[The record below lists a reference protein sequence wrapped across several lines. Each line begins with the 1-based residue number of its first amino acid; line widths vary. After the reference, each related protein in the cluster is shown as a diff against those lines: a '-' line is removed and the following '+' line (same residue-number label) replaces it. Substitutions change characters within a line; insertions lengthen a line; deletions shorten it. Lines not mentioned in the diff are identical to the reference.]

1 MSFTFSTPM
10 GMAFS
15 STAHTLGAAA
25 ESADVAEVTDVDQGL
40 AGAAFAFALLFV
52 VPASARGQSAGEL
65 EPRIIPIHPMVEDI
79 EILYGDP
86 EKPGEPFVMRIREL
100 PGGIIP
106 PHKHPVDENITVLQ
120 GTLYF
125 GVGDRFDRGAMKEL
139 KAGSYA
145 FIPKG
150 TTMFGWTPEAA
161 IVQVHG
167 IGPFH
172 IHWRAGTAWRDKL
185 RTLDDPDAASIFKF
199 RKGEWVVSKRGI
211 GRIRQGYDS
220 GEMIGYEIDGADGIL
235 FAAEE
240 SELGPVTER

>member
-1 MSFTFSTPM
+1 MSIKR
-10 GMAFS
+10 
-15 STAHTLGAAA
+15 
-25 ESADVAEVTDVDQGL
+25 SAR
-40 AGAAFAFALLFV
+40 AAFGFALLLL
-52 VPASARGQSAGEL
+52 SAAGAGAQSAGRA
-65 EPRIIPIHPMVEDI
+65 EPRIVPIHPMAEDV

-106 PHKHPVDENITVLQ
+106 PHRHPVDENITVLQ

-125 GVGDRFDRGAMKEL
+125 AVGDKFDRSVMQEL

-150 TTMFGWTPEAA
+150 STMFGWTPEAA

-167 IGPFH
+167 VGPFH
-172 IHWRAGTAWRDKL
+172 IHWRDGATWRDELK
-185 RTLDDPDAASIFKF
+185 TLDDADAASVFKF
-199 RKGEWVVSKRGI
+199 KKGQRVVATRGA

-220 GEMIGYEIDGADGIL
+220 GEMIGYEIEADDGRL

-240 SELGPVTER
+240 SELKPAAER

>member
-1 MSFTFSTPM
+1 LTVALARVTF
-10 GMAFS
+10 G
-15 STAHTLGAAA
+15 
-25 ESADVAEVTDVDQGL
+25 
-40 AGAAFAFALLFV
+40 FALLLGV
-52 VPASARGQSAGEL
+52 AGSAWGQSMDKP
-65 EPRIIPIHPMVEDI
+65 EPRIIPIHPMSEDVEV
-79 EILYGDP
+79 LYGDP

-125 GVGDRFDRGAMKEL
+125 AVGEKFDRGAMREL

-150 TTMFGWTPEAA
+150 STMFGWTPEAA

-167 IGPFH
+167 VGPFH
-172 IHWRAGTAWRDKL
+172 IHWRDGATWRDRLK
-185 RTLDDPDAASIFKF
+185 TLDDPDAASVFKF
-199 RKGEWVVSKRGI
+199 KKGQAVVSKRGG

-220 GEMIGYEIDGADGIL
+220 GEMIGYEINGDDGTL

-240 SELGPVTER
+240 RDLSPAREK

>member
-1 MSFTFSTPM
+1 MSIKC
-10 GMAFS
+10 
-15 STAHTLGAAA
+15 AA
-25 ESADVAEVTDVDQGL
+25 VALGL
-40 AGAAFAFALLFV
+40 ALFFV
-52 VPASARGQSAGEL
+52 GTADTRGQSSPKSEYRL
-65 EPRIIPIHPMVEDI
+65 VPMHSMSEDVEV
-79 EILYGDP
+79 LYGDP
-86 EKPGEPFVMRIREL
+86 ETPGQPFVMRIREL

-125 GVGDRFDRGAMKEL
+125 AVGETFDRSVMTEL

-150 TTMFGWTPEAA
+150 STMFGWTPEAA

-167 IGPFH
+167 VGPFH
-172 IHWRAGTAWRDKL
+172 IHWRDGRGWRDKL
-185 RTLDDPDAASIFKF
+185 KTLDDPDAASVFKF
-199 RKGEWVVSKRGI
+199 KKGQAVVAKRGS

-220 GEMIGYEIDGADGIL
+220 GEMIGYEIDGDDGTL

-240 SELGPVTER
+240 RDLVPARTQ

>member
-1 MSFTFSTPM
+1 M
-10 GMAFS
+10 
-15 STAHTLGAAA
+15 LIKR
-25 ESADVAEVTDVDQGL
+25 L
-40 AGAAFAFALLFV
+40 AGAVFGFALLLV
-52 VPASARGQSAGEL
+52 SAAGARGQPEGKA
-65 EPRIIPIHPMVEDI
+65 EPRIIPIHPMVEDV

-125 GVGDRFDRGAMKEL
+125 AVGDKFDRGVMKEL

-150 TTMFGWTPEAA
+150 STMFGWTPEAA

-172 IHWRAGTAWRDKL
+172 IHWRDGAAWRDKL
-185 RTLDDPDAASIFKF
+185 KTLDDSDAASIFKF
-199 RKGEWVVSKRGI
+199 TKGQRVVATRGT

-220 GEMIGYEIDGADGIL
+220 GEMIGYEIEAEDGRL

-240 SELGPVTER
+240 SELKPAAER

>member
-1 MSFTFSTPM
+1 MPIKR
-10 GMAFS
+10 
-15 STAHTLGAAA
+15 LGGLAVGLALLLVAAA
-25 ESADVAEVTDVDQGL
+25 G
-40 AGAAFAFALLFV
+40 AGG
-52 VPASARGQSAGEL
+52 PPEGQSG
-65 EPRIIPIHPMVEDI
+65 PRIIPIHPMAEDVEV
-79 EILYGDP
+79 LYGDP

-106 PHKHPVDENITVLQ
+106 PHRHPVDENITVLQ

-125 GVGDRFDRGAMKEL
+125 AIGEKFDRSVMHEL

-150 TTMFGWTPEAA
+150 STMFGWTPEAA

-167 IGPFH
+167 VGPFH
-172 IHWRAGTAWRDKL
+172 IHWRNGAGWRDELK
-185 RTLDDPDAASIFKF
+185 TLDDADAASVFKF
-199 RKGEWVVSKRGI
+199 KKGQRVVATRGS

-220 GEMIGYEIDGADGIL
+220 GEMIGYEIEAEDGRL

-240 SELGPVTER
+240 SELKPAADR

>member
-1 MSFTFSTPM
+1 MRIY
-10 GMAFS
+10 GRAR
-15 STAHTLGAAA
+15 TALG
-25 ESADVAEVTDVDQGL
+25 
-40 AGAAFAFALLFV
+40 FALLLIG
-52 VPASARGQSAGEL
+52 AAGARAQSAGTVAH
-65 EPRIIPIHPMVEDI
+65 RIIPIHPMTEDV

-106 PHKHPVDENITVLQ
+106 PHRHPVDEHITVLQ

-125 GVGDRFDRGAMKEL
+125 AVGEKFDRSAMKEL

-150 TTMFGWTPEAA
+150 STMFGWTPEAA
-161 IVQVHG
+161 IVQVHRV
-167 IGPFH
+167 GPFH
-172 IHWRAGTAWRDKL
+172 IHWRDGAGWRDRLK
-185 RTLDDPDAASIFKF
+185 TLDDADAASVFKF
-199 RKGEWVVSKRGI
+199 KKGQAVVARRGT

-220 GEMIGYEIDGADGIL
+220 GEMIGYEIEGDDGTL

-240 SELGPVTER
+240 RELTPAGKR